1 MPPLAGVSPEDREI
15 LSRIEQRRITLQ
27 TDNALLR
34 MRYEEVLRWANPP
47 WDVVSR
53 RIDPRSDEATAARV
67 GRNKIHVD
75 LVGQSLDRWA
85 VLELGARPEPRVVPK
100 YVSPPDPSERDPD
113 KIIENRALYD
123 IDRAIE
129 QSRAS
134 QMENITVEWMDE
146 IGFHRTM
153 LWAAWSKNAFGKAIL
168 RDGWDEVD
176 GVPTCELLENPS
188 QVYYGWSKR
197 YGRRTLS
204 WLMVVDQ
211 MAPEEANFRY
221 GLNIPLDTYGFV
233 DQSAWSGVMET
244 STEMDLRPEQSESVN
259 RNVFVEEY
267 WELHREGNPA
277 NPRQK
282 VLAVFAVA
290 GRVVEKTWYEW
301 RRLPFH
307 VLEDAHIPTY
317 LHGRSMAERLIPI
330 NAAYDDMLDRQQQVI
345 DFEAGPRY
353 KGLNMANS
361 GDEVDMPD
369 AFELLPLREGEDI
382 QQIDT
387 RVDFFPTQVHAEEL
401 REAKYHSTGLTP
413 IAWGMSPNAQT
424 SGRALSAE
432 WRAVELPLHAKLINI
447 TPEIRDIWLNW
458 WDYAE
463 QAKSE
468 YRSVAR
474 GWRRFEVVW
483 EPLDIRDS
491 TERTLDVIQRLNAN
505 IIDPELAMELTGV
518 RNTDE
523 VMARIRSYLLDPVY
537 NPLRYQQ
544 YLILQQLEIQ
554 IRQAALQLAMQE
566 QQMGQQ
572 PSANPTGGPAG
583 VAGVAS
589 VVAQGQ
595 NAAGQAA
602 QGPAGPVT
610 EAQNQ
615 PGQSPEAGGL
625 PVDTSILARTPM
637 EGGMGN
643 QAVIPLEGGGPA
655 PTGGNVPQ

>member
-1 MPPLAGVSPEDREI
+1 MPALAGILPEDREL
-15 LSRIEQRRITLQ
+15 LSRIQARRLALQ
-27 TDNALLR
+27 GDNAMLR
-34 MRYEEVLRWANPP
+34 LRYEEILRWANPP
-47 WDVVSR
+47 WDPISR
-53 RIDPRSDEATAARV
+53 RIDPRPEGATAERS
-67 GRNKIHVD
+67 GRSKIHVD
-75 LVGQSLDRWA
+75 LVGQMIDRWA
-85 VLELGARPEPRVVPK
+85 VLEMGARPEPRVVPK
-100 YVSPPDPSERDPD
+100 YVRPPDPSEKDSD
-113 KIIENRALYD
+113 KIIENRQLFD
-123 IDRAIE
+123 IDRQIE
-129 QSRAS
+129 QVRAS
-134 QMENITVEWMDE
+134 QMENVTVEWMEE
-146 IGFHRTM
+146 IAFHRTL
-153 LWAAWSKNAFGKAIL
+153 LWAAWAKNAFGKAIL

-176 GVPTCELLENPS
+176 ELPTCELLENPS
-188 QVYYGWSKR
+188 QCYYGWSKR

-204 WLMVVDQ
+204 WFMVVDQ

-221 GLNIPLDTYGFV
+221 GLSIPLDQYGFV
-233 DQSAWSGVMET
+233 DQANWSGTLET
-244 STEMDLRPEQSESVN
+244 SSDMDMRPEQNQAVS
-259 RNVFVEEY
+259 RMVFVEEY
-267 WELHREGNPA
+267 WELHRGGHDGIEDE
-277 NPRQK
+277 Q

-290 GRVVEKTWYEW
+290 GRVLEKRWMKM

-307 VLEDAHIPTY
+307 ILEDAHVMTY
-317 LHGRSMAERLIPI
+317 AHGRSMAERLIPI
-330 NAAYDDMLDRQQQVI
+330 NAAYDDMLDRQQEVI
-345 DFEAGPRY
+345 EFESGPRY

-361 GDEVDMPD
+361 GDEVDMP
-369 AFELLPLREGEDI
+369 APFEMLPLREGEDI

-432 WRAVELPLHAKLINI
+432 WRAVELPLHGKLINI
-447 TPEIRDIWLNW
+447 TPELRDIWINW

-463 QAKSE
+463 DAKAE
-468 YRSVAR
+468 YREIAK
-474 GWRRFEVVW
+474 GWRRFEVQW

-491 TERTLDVIQRLNAN
+491 TEKTLDVIQRLNAN

-554 IRQAALQLAMQE
+554 IRQAALQLAQQE
-566 QQMGQQ
+566 QAMGMQ
-572 PSANPTGGPAG
+572 PSQNPTGGPAG
-583 VAGVAS
+583 AGGVAS
-589 VVAQGQ
+589 VIAQGQ

-602 QGPAGPVT
+602 QGPGGPVT

-615 PGQSPEAGGL
+615 PGQSPGGGL

-637 EGGMGN
+637 ENGMGN